1 MRRGLVLFLGVFILF
16 LVFPLKAKSSDNIY
30 GDYLISGSKKRI
42 SMDLEGASLVDV
54 LKVLSQQT
62 GLNFV
67 SSEAVKDRKLTL
79 YLEKVPLKEAMD
91 VIFKANNLTY
101 EFYPESN
108 IFIVKEMGKPTI
120 ELKTKV
126 YQLKYV
132 QLKTS
137 RMYREIDSAM
147 KREEEIEE
155 SETTSETSEEE
166 EGILEA
172 VKKVLS
178 EYGRATEEPL
188 TNSLIITDV
197 PSQFPIIDKLIESLD
212 VPAPQVLIEVEI
224 LDVDKSLVDRIGIKF
239 EKGLYASFSGGSRTT
254 SFPFLFNSTPSI
266 RENIGYATSS
276 EEALFPKS
284 AVKLGILDFA
294 NFKTLLEFYSKDQ
307 STKYLARPKILTL
320 SGQTAEIK
328 LSTEEAVS
336 VQRTEDPD
344 TGEITYE
351 IERAETG
358 TILRVTPQVNPQT
371 REITMLIEPKTATAE
386 ESGYSLEGFIVKDVH
401 NRQTKSVVR
410 LKESQTLM
418 IGGLLR
424 NEEVTIKYKVPLL
437 GDIPLLGAL
446 FRHKSKDSTERE
458 LLVFLTPHI
467 VSDSESFK
475 STKSLFRESR
485 EQTNSWRLSAIE
497 EALAKFE

>member
-30 GDYLISGSKKRI
+30 GDYLISVSKKKI

-67 SSEAVKDRKLTL
+67 SSEAVKDRRLTL
-79 YLEKVPLKEAMD
+79 YLEKIPLKEAMD

-108 IFIVKEMGKPTI
+108 TFIVKEMGKPTI
-120 ELKTKV
+120 ELRTKV
-126 YQLKYV
+126 YRLKYV
-132 QLKTS
+132 QLKSS
-137 RMYREIDSAM
+137 RIYKEIDSAM
-147 KREEEIEE
+147 KREEGATEE
-155 SETTSETSEEE
+155 SETTSEG

-178 EYGRATEEPL
+178 EYGRVTEEAL
-188 TNSLIITDV
+188 TNSLIVTDV
-197 PSQFPIIDKLIESLD
+197 PSQFPVIDKLIESLD
-212 VPAPQVLIEVEI
+212 VPLPQVLIEVEI
-224 LDVDKSLVDRIGIKF
+224 LDVDKNLVDRVGIKF
-239 EKGLYASFSGGSRTT
+239 ENGLYASFTGGSRTT
-254 SFPFLFNSTPSI
+254 SFPFLSNSTPST
-266 RENIGYATSS
+266 RESVGYVRSS

-284 AVKLGILDFA
+284 AVKLGILDLTSFNA
-294 NFKTLLEFYSKDQ
+294 LLEFYSKDQ
-307 STKYLARPKILTL
+307 STKYLGRPKILTL

-328 LSTEEAVS
+328 LSTDEAVS

-344 TGEITYE
+344 TGEVTYE

-358 TILRVTPQVNPQT
+358 TVLRVTPQVNPQT
-371 REITMLIEPKTATAE
+371 REITMFIEPKTATAE

-410 LKESQTLM
+410 LRESQTLM

-424 NEEVTIKYKVPLL
+424 NEETAIEYKIPLL
-437 GDIPLLGAL
+437 GDIPLLGAF
-446 FRHKSKDSTERE
+446 FRHKRKDSTERE

-475 STKSLFRESR
+475 FIKSLFREDR
-485 EQTNSWRLSAIE
+485 EQTNSLRFSAIE